1 MLGLAWLNII
11 IPIANEMIA
20 GYIIEL
26 GPLLS
31 NSLPVNGRD
40 IRTATAYT
48 TKKKLQL
55 LLNLRRNFN
64 SI

>member
-11 IPIANEMIA
+11 IPIANEMIV